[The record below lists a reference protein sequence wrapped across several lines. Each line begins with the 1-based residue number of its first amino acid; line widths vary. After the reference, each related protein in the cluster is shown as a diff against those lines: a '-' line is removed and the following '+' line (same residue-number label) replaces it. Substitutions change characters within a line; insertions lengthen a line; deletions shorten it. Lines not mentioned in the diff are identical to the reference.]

1 MVISMVISVG
11 VGWRGGDE
19 GGEEEGR
26 GRGRGEEEGERVDR
40 GGEDRGR
47 GRDKHKL
54 RNEVRR
60 RNAMACLICDMVV
73 AYMYNYDKL
82 QCSSSGGMLS
92 SCALLTSPPHS
103 LPVPSLP

>member
-1 MVISMVISVG
+1 MKAE
-11 VGWRGGDE
+11 RRK
-19 GGEEEGR
+19 GEE

-54 RNEVRR
+54 RDEVRR

-73 AYMYNYDKL
+73 A
-82 QCSSSGGMLS
+82 
-92 SCALLTSPPHS
+92 
-103 LPVPSLP
+103 

>member
-1 MVISMVISVG
+1 MKAE
-11 VGWRGGDE
+11 RRK
-19 GGEEEGR
+19 GEE

-54 RNEVRR
+54 RDEVVRR
-60 RNAMACLICDMVV
+60 RNAMACLICNMVV
-73 AYMYNYDKL
+73 AYDKL